1 MFTSY
6 YQNQRVLLFFFLLLI
21 GQGCGGGPGN
31 LDVAKV
37 SGKVT
42 CEGKPVTQGSIAFTP
57 ITDGDRTMPGKPAL
71 SKINS
76 DGTFQLTTYEQH
88 DGAVVGKHKVSVT
101 FPGQELGGL
110 PGENFGDDSPPV
122 KRVKGLPSC
131 AYFPRAIEIEVKA
144 GEENTFNI
152 ELSDD

>member
-1 MFTSY
+1 MFTSHY
-6 YQNQRVLLFFFLLLI
+6 RYQFALLLLFLLLT
-21 GQGCGGGPGN
+21 GQGCGGSEQ

-37 SGKVT
+37 SGTVT
-42 CEGKPVTQGSIAFTP
+42 CEGKPVTQGAIAFTP
-57 ITDGDRTMPGKPAL
+57 VTSGDRSVPGKPAL

-76 DGTFQLTTYEQH
+76 DGSFQLTTYEQH

-110 PGENFGDDSPPV
+110 PGESFGDDSPPV

-131 AYFPRAIEIEVKA
+131 ANFPRVIEIEVKA

-152 ELSDD
+152 ELSDG